1 MANYVEM
8 DPNESRVWNVKS
20 IKWKS
25 AAKKKNRK
33 RRRSWS
39 EKEIYGWIEREQR

>member
-1 MANYVEM
+1 M

-25 AAKKKNRK
+25 AAKKKKGKKKDELVRG
-33 RRRSWS
+33 RDMYLRIDR
-39 EKEIYGWIEREQR
+39 

>member
-1 MANYVEM
+1 M

-25 AAKKKNRK
+25 AAKKKKRK
-33 RRRSWS
+33 
-39 EKEIYGWIEREQR
+39 KEGGVGQRERYVSTYR

>member
-1 MANYVEM
+1 M

-25 AAKKKNRK
+25 AAKKKKKRK
-33 RRRSWS
+33 
-39 EKEIYGWIEREQR
+39 KEGGVGQRERYVSTYR